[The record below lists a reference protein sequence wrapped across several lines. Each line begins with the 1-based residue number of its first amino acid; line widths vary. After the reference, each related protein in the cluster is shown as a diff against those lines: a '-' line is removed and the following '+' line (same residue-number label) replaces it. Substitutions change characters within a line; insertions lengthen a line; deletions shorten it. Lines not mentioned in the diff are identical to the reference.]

1 MVANAPPADRTL
13 SAPALNP
20 HAPSSLSIPGLLR
33 SLRQHRHL
41 VASLVRREV
50 VGRYRGSMLGLL
62 WSFFN
67 PLLMLAVYTFVFSI
81 VFKARWHGSATESRG
96 EFALVLFAGLMMF
109 NFFAECVNR
118 APTLILANVN
128 YVKKV
133 VFPLEVLPVVVL
145 GSAGFH
151 LAVSLLVWLGFYVIL
166 FGAPHWT
173 LLQLPL
179 AILPL
184 VLLILGISWLLAAL
198 GVYLRDVAQVVGV
211 ATSVL
216 LFLSPIF
223 YPVSALPPALG
234 AAVAWSPLTFAVEQ
248 SRQVMIWGTGLDWAS
263 WGGHVA
269 VAALVAWLGYAGFQK
284 ARKGFADVL

>member
-1 MVANAPPADRTL
+1 M
-13 SAPALNP
+13 NP
-20 HAPSSLSIPGLLR
+20 HAPSSLSIPGLCR

-41 VASLVRREV
+41 LASLVRREV

-81 VFKARWHGSATESRG
+81 VFKARWHGSANEPRG

-118 APTLILANVN
+118 APTLILTNVN

-133 VFPLEVLPVVVL
+133 VFPLEVLPVVML

-151 LAVSLLVWLGFYVIL
+151 LAVSLIVWLAFYVTL

-173 LLQLPL
+173 LVQLPL

-184 VLLILGISWLLAAL
+184 VLLTLGICWLLAAL
-198 GVYLRDVAQVVGV
+198 GVFLRDVAQVVGV

-223 YPVSALPPALG
+223 YPVSALPGPLRAL
-234 AAVAWSPLTFAVEQ
+234 VALSPLTFAVEQ
-248 SRQVMIWGTGLDWAS
+248 SRQVMIWGTSLDWAA
-263 WGGHVA
+263 WGAHV
-269 VAALVAWLGYAGFQK
+269 VGSALAAWLGYACFQK
-284 ARKGFADVL
+284 GRKGFADVL